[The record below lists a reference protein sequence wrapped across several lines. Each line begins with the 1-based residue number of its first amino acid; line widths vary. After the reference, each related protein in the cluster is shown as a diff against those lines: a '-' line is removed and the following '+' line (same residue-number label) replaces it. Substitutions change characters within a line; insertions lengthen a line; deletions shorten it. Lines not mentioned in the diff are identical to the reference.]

1 MNGKCERAHQELK
14 RCVRQAIS
22 QSGSASW
29 PEALTVAA
37 RLVFG
42 QLPRDDWGAL
52 VNSLRHED
60 GFQKLCEDDPSGFLK
75 DLKTNIENTLAIYR
89 ENNVFHRL
97 GMNHH
102 RQASSFQVGDRVL
115 YLKHAATD
123 GPASAF
129 HPTVEGPYTITE
141 VSERQP
147 ALVTLDDRVKCA
159 ADQLVRYRDYDS
171 VLPAATSSTA
181 AQEVVELE
189 RVDPDSLSVG
199 DFVVYRSPGNDWLFE
214 IARVTAVAVD
224 QGAVDVDLYIV
235 NRSEKWLPS
244 GRRCRAPMAL
254 VLCKIEMNQKS
265 RITRRS
271 RQDLKNLGVHL

>member
-1 MNGKCERAHQELK
+1 TRCGGEFVATLLKYWGMDFDLPRTILHDRDGAFVAEVVRAWKARAQIEEKTSLPYLARMNGKCERAHQELK
-14 RCVRQAIS
+14 RCVRQVIS

-37 RLVFG
+37 RVHNRFPTFREKISPYQLVFG

-171 VLPAATSSTA
+171 
-181 AQEVVELE
+181 
-189 RVDPDSLSVG
+189 
-199 DFVVYRSPGNDWLFE
+199 
-214 IARVTAVAVD
+214 
-224 QGAVDVDLYIV
+224 
-235 NRSEKWLPS
+235 
-244 GRRCRAPMAL
+244 
-254 VLCKIEMNQKS
+254 
-265 RITRRS
+265 
-271 RQDLKNLGVHL
+271 